1 MKLWHLLNIVS
12 YRLPQLLDCFVIPV
26 VLLLS
31 WFFLL
36 VRYKVL
42 HFVGVGVCLLGM
54 GCMVGADVLVGRQQG
69 LGKSPSLH
77 RDASLEWC
85 SVSRAATVQTLHQC
99 KALANP
105 RENTG
110 SWGLIQ
116 SLFVIKYEWTLGF
129 VRVISRAAFPEGPV

>member
-1 MKLWHLLNIVS
+1 M
-12 YRLPQLLDCFVIPV
+12 IPV

-69 LGKSPSLH
+69 LGKSSSLH
-77 RDASLEWC
+77 GGITA
-85 SVSRAATVQTLHQC
+85 VSRYTLNI
-99 KALANP
+99 NP
-105 RENTG
+105 HNNPLSCPLG
-110 SWGLIQ
+110 GVLFHKQPQ
-116 SLFVIKYEWTLGF
+116 SRRY
-129 VRVISRAAFPEGPV
+129 ISVKHCQILLRILDHAD

>member
-1 MKLWHLLNIVS
+1 M
-12 YRLPQLLDCFVIPV
+12 IPV

-36 VRYKVL
+36 VRYKVW
-42 HFVGVGVCLLGM
+42 HFVGVGVCLLGI

-69 LGKSPSLH
+69 LGKSPPPRLH
-77 RDASLEWC
+77 RTLSLEWC
-85 SVSRAATVQTLHQC
+85 SVSHASTVQTLHQR

-105 RENTG
+105 LENTE

-116 SLFVIKYEWTLGF
+116 SLLVIKYE
-129 VRVISRAAFPEGPV
+129 